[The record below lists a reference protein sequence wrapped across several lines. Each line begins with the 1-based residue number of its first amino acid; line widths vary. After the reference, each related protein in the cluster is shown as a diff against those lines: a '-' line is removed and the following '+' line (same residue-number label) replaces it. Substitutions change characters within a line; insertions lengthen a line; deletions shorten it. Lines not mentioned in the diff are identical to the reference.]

1 MRAMAAVGLWLD
13 RQPLLAATVCL
24 LAGIMCGY
32 RVVGVWWAV
41 IAAVGPGTKCWIQG
55 PVTYGSPM
63 KGPAVRPLTVTF
75 EAGDGQVLYT
85 SYHTAED
92 KSGTAPTELLPQ
104 EQVLAY
110 LAFELF

>member
-1 MRAMAAVGLWLD
+1 MN
-13 RQPLLAATVCL
+13 ATVL
-24 LAGIMCGY
+24 DTNLRSWLAGRGALQGDSTARIIGFAP
-32 RVVGVWWAV
+32 GWAV

-63 KGPAVRPLTVTF
+63 KGPEVRPLTVTF